1 MSGRSG
7 STWAVLQKQRK
18 SLAFLLWE
26 IPLDRFQPSVLPL
39 ILLLIPPLVLLEVRL

>member
-7 STWAVLQKQRK
+7 STWAVLQKQRE

-26 IPLDRFQPSVLPL
+26 IPVDRFQSSVLPL
-39 ILLLIPPLVLLEVRL
+39 IHLLIPPSVLLEVRL